1 MIYKHV
7 TDEQYNFL
15 KNLAVA
21 LGLKI
26 DDLYNVQYIAELKL
40 KVEKLEADLKERDQL
55 LLDMATQI
63 AELKTTLLNM
73 QNEEIVKA
81 IYE

>member
-1 MIYKHV
+1 MTYKLV
-7 TDEQYNFL
+7 NDEQQEFL
-15 KNLAVA
+15 KSLAVA
-21 LGLKI
+21 LGLKM
-26 DDLYNVQYIAELKL
+26 DDLFNVQYIAELKE

-55 LLDMATQI
+55 LADITKQLLEI
-63 AELKTTLLNM
+63 KTYLLNM